1 MLRFE
6 GELADKQCRES
17 SIMSP
22 SPGKTARGCL
32 MVVSWQ
38 TSLVWKELKRLLCD
52 CKNKD
57 KASIDVAM

>member
-17 SIMSP
+17 SKMS
-22 SPGKTARGCL
+22 SPGKIARGCL

-38 TSLVWKELKRLLCD
+38 TSWLWKELKRLLCD